1 MLEIVPILLIS
12 LVLAYC
18 SENGYFVAEI
28 TQNRKID
35 FPLLILI
42 IFTGFFCGL
51 RIDFNDTYLY
61 IAMFEDAPTLSDYW
75 STNPEWS
82 DNPLFYAWQSFFR
95 HSISDNYHLYLT
107 VIAFFTNTSFIL
119 FIKRH
124 SSNFLFSIL
133 IYFSIEMFTD
143 NMGMM
148 KQCIAM
154 AILTYALEALFKKR
168 YLLFYLIVC
177 FAILWHTYAIFFIIL
192 PFFRNRP
199 WTAFT
204 YVAVVSVIILLLS
217 FESTITMLQSA
228 AEETGKNLS
237 DEELLDNN
245 GVNLFRLAVFSIP
258 PILSFFFQDRLN
270 RSYDEKKSLI
280 MNISILSF
288 LIMCM
293 GLFTAANLFSRGA
306 TYFEIG
312 SIVILPWILDEIF
325 EKKSARFVSIIAG
338 ICYLALFVF
347 MMQGFDYNYAS
358 IGIGEFFISLSN

>member
-1 MLEIVPILLIS
+1 
-12 LVLAYC
+12 
-18 SENGYFVAEI
+18 
-28 TQNRKID
+28 
-35 FPLLILI
+35 
-42 IFTGFFCGL
+42 
-51 RIDFNDTYLY
+51 
-61 IAMFEDAPTLSDYW
+61 
-75 STNPEWS
+75 
-82 DNPLFYAWQSFFR
+82 
-95 HSISDNYHLYLT
+95 
-107 VIAFFTNTSFIL
+107 
-119 FIKRH
+119 
-124 SSNFLFSIL
+124 
-133 IYFSIEMFTD
+133 
-143 NMGMM
+143 
-148 KQCIAM
+148 
-154 AILTYALEALFKKR
+154 
-168 YLLFYLIVC
+168 
-177 FAILWHTYAIFFIIL
+177 
-192 PFFRNRP
+192 
-199 WTAFT
+199 
-204 YVAVVSVIILLLS
+204 
-217 FESTITMLQSA
+217 MLQSA

-312 SIVILPWILDEIF
+312 SIVILPWILEEIF

-358 IGIGEFFISLSN
+358 IGIGEFFISLSS